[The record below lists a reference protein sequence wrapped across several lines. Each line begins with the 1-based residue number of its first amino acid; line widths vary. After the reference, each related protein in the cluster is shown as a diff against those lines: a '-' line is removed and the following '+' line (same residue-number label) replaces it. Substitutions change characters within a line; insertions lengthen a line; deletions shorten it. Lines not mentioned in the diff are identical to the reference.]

1 MSLVCSRA
9 ILIGTTDVPQDT
21 RVPLLLKI
29 TCCAR
34 SSCSNVH
41 EILLN
46 TVVRLFNGSII
57 GCLFL
62 PQ

>member
-1 MSLVCSRA
+1 MSLVCSHA
-9 ILIGTTDVPQDT
+9 ILIGTTDVPQGT

-29 TCCAR
+29 NCCAR

-46 TVVRLFNGSII
+46 TVGRLFNGCDV
-57 GCLFL
+57 GYLFL